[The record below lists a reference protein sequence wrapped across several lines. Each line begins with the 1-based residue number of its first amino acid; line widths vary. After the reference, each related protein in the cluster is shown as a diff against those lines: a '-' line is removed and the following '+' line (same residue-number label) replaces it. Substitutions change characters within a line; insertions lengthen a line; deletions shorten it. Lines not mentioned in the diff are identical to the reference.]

1 MSFTEYQIFSVT
13 KKQQL
18 TCMKYTKAAVL
29 NYVWQVINIKRYLP
43 IWSFFTHLCKI
54 DVEIQKKVFV
64 YKVRK
69 EK

>member
-43 IWSFFTHLCKI
+43 IWSFYVWSLM
-54 DVEIQKKVFV
+54 
-64 YKVRK
+64 
-69 EK
+69 